1 MKNHFFL
8 SWVGNKWN
16 ERDNV
21 INNLDL
27 TDINT
32 IIEPFCGSC
41 AISIQLSILYP
52 KRFKYILND
61 LDSKLIEIFNIIKNN
76 KWNDIVEEY
85 NKLDQ
90 YMNKEDYY
98 KIIDNND
105 IIGYILGHRH
115 YQFRINYPPTN
126 KKLIKLNN
134 SYKFIDFILNE
145 DVELHNKQAIDI
157 INEYKNDNNVLLY
170 LDPPYIKTRN
180 IDFYDNANKKDFLG
194 IYNYLEFA
202 DITTRLYLNI
212 LRNDDLIRKYMN
224 RYELIYE
231 YSVKYKQGKE
241 RNKKHIILSNHII
254 NV

>member
-1 MKNHFFL
+1 
-8 SWVGNKWN
+8 
-16 ERDNV
+16 
-21 INNLDL
+21 
-27 TDINT
+27 
-32 IIEPFCGSC
+32 
-41 AISIQLSILYP
+41 
-52 KRFKYILND
+52 
-61 LDSKLIEIFNIIKNN
+61 
-76 KWNDIVEEY
+76 
-85 NKLDQ
+85 
-90 YMNKEDYY
+90 MNKEDYY
-98 KIIDNND
+98 KIINNND

-115 YQFRINYPPTN
+115 YQFRINYPPTTN

-157 INEYKNDNNVLLY
+157 INEYKNDNNGLLY
-170 LDPPYIKTRN
+170 LDPPYIKARN

-194 IYNYLEFA
+194 IYNYLDFA

-212 LRNDDLIRKYMN
+212 LRNEDLIRKYMN

-254 NV
+254 NI